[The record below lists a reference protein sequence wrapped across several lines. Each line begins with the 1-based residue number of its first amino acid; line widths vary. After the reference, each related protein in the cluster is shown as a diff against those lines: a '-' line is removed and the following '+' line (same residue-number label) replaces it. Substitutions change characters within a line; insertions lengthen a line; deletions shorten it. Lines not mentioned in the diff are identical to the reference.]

1 MQQDSL
7 APITQVLINLQK
19 SDSRFKTW
27 KPWMVPGAKFRTK
40 AGNVYQISEIDEW
53 GNFECVEL
61 GLFCISALVP
71 VRFGCLTDG
80 TEIDRHNLP

>member
-7 APITQVLINLQK
+7 APISQVLINLQK
-19 SDSRFKTW
+19 SDSRFEAW

-61 GLFCISALVP
+61 GLAASLHSFRCDLVALQMQ
-71 VRFGCLTDG
+71 L
-80 TEIDRHNLP
+80 L